1 MTITSKQLMFF
12 NGHQTVK
19 VLYGHQTVK
28 VLYGHQTVM
37 TDSMTFHNVC
47 ITVTSVSRRL
57 RGVNMTVA

>member
-12 NGHQTVK
+12 N
-19 VLYGHQTVK
+19 GHQTVK